1 MWRKWR
7 LTYLPLISVVVE
19 SDYYSIVIYL
29 QEKWS
34 QPEKVLLKASAI
46 LMYYVWFTRKT
57 AVFCHLKNV
66 PQFPFTL
73 FRSSHLFK
81 SDAYDCLVKD
91 QQLLYDFTAAVS
103 RILPSE
109 MDMKSR
115 AYITSFIF
123 LFFFLVIQFARW
135 KVSPSFH
142 TRTTSRKRRKGI
154 ERRQRDRNSV
164 QQQTSSRT
172 MGISLMIQLTAAFL
186 VGFVITIY
194 MIITHPGKWNTFT
207 VL

>member
-1 MWRKWR
+1 
-7 LTYLPLISVVVE
+7 
-19 SDYYSIVIYL
+19 
-29 QEKWS
+29 
-34 QPEKVLLKASAI
+34 
-46 LMYYVWFTRKT
+46 
-57 AVFCHLKNV
+57 
-66 PQFPFTL
+66 
-73 FRSSHLFK
+73 
-81 SDAYDCLVKD
+81 
-91 QQLLYDFTAAVS
+91 
-103 RILPSE
+103 

-164 QQQTSSRT
+164 QHQQTSSRT

-207 VL
+207 VLWLAGPFFGSAGATDWNRNDKCRFRQIRASTTNTINDDTEGLSSW